1 MKYLIIVVIMTILLG
16 LFIFNRNLELMTVT
30 NLNVTG
36 EELSNYIKT
45 NKLHL
50 TSDTHDTHNTHDT
63 HDTHDKHDKHDR
75 HDTHDTHDIHD
86 KVNDLNNK
94 IIDLANRVSKIEKK
108 LF

>member
-1 MKYLIIVVIMTILLG
+1 MKHLITILLG

-50 TSDTHDTHNTHDT
+50 TNNMRDTHDTHNTHDSQNT
-63 HDTHDKHDKHDR
+63 F
-75 HDTHDTHDIHD
+75 
-86 KVNDLNNK
+86 NELNNK
-94 IIDLANRVSKIEKK
+94 IIDLSNRISKIEKK
-108 LF
+108 LFQT

>member
-63 HDTHDKHDKHDR
+63 HDTHDKHDR

>member
-1 MKYLIIVVIMTILLG
+1 MKYLIIVVIITILLG
-16 LFIFNRNLELMTVT
+16 LFIFNRNLELMTIT

-50 TSDTHDTHNTHDT
+50 TNDTHDT
-63 HDTHDKHDKHDR
+63 HDTLNDR
-75 HDTHDTHDIHD
+75 
-86 KVNDLNNK
+86 V
-94 IIDLANRVSKIEKK
+94 IDLSNRVSKIEKK